1 MQVWICWVTFI
12 NSLKPS
18 CLGVIYSGQT
28 KLSLY
33 IIYEKKPCG
42 RATISGIITYLRSR
56 RFEAYSVRS
65 VTQNFLGDDF
75 KDAFG
80 NLVSI
85 WIHETP
91 KNNGRSTWVIF
102 PFLTFLEINENFSF
116 TGTHQRDSDSSVL
129 RWGSQKRALW
139 TELWVGVKNPKLVRE
154 HSFNVNIQFC

>member
-1 MQVWICWVTFI
+1 MGIVQVWICWVTFI

-56 RFEAYSVRS
+56 RFEAYSMRS

-116 TGTHQRDSDSSVL
+116 TGTWRFWLLCAEVRQPKTSTL
-129 RWGSQKRALW
+129 NW
-139 TELWVGVKNPKLVRE
+139 TVGGGEK
-154 HSFNVNIQFC
+154 S